1 MREWETYEDEKALEA
16 ADYHFIKE
24 TIEEDKEHTSISA
37 QALLYK
43 DLPPCKYYVDNL
55 IPEGAMVLAGASK
68 SGKSWLVLDLCI
80 AIAKGG
86 YFLDHKC
93 NKADVIYYS
102 LEDNLRR
109 LQDRL
114 KTVLR
119 GEEAPSNL
127 EFRLEIQRFDEGLL
141 DVLRY
146 RIDENPQLGL
156 IVIDTMHFIKPTGIT
171 SKNEYDSYYKVLGDI
186 ANLAREKHI
195 TIILVHHTKKSN
207 GFITDPFE
215 QILGT
220 TAIQGAVD
228 TIAILKR
235 DLEAKDEGE
244 FHIKGKDIEQQELS
258 LRFINCI
265 WKNEGDLELKKQRK
279 IEEAYNSHPAVI
291 TLKKKLEQIQ
301 QDDNEPIKEYVTTMK
316 GFRNDVIEVTGEL
329 VGTGEKNFSNIV
341 KEFDYLLKKDNITHI
356 EPKGRT
362 TYRSQ
367 KGLFHRYYIKK

>member
-301 QDDNEPIKEYVTTMK
+301 QDSNETIKEYVITMK

-329 VGTGEKNFSNIV
+329 VGTSERKFAEIIR
-341 KEFDYLLKKDNITHI
+341 DYETLLLKDGIKHI
-356 EPKGRT
+356 EPTSNTKYKGVSGR
-362 TYRSQ
+362 
-367 KGLFHRYYIKK
+367 FHRYMYIK